1 MVMMNSAFES
11 ILPSL
16 ASGVIANSAMKNR
29 KAITCSALNSIT
41 LNGSNGSSRGYRPKS
56 SFMEAFQRRN
66 DPRFRQ
72 GDGLRKY
79 PRRRRVEHVVLNLEQ
94 DRTDKAGKRRIHRDR
109 HAIPHQAHGGFHD
122 RAVCRVDARDWGEHD
137 DEADDGAEQ
146 TKLHR
151 RTARKGAKAV
161 RSSQPNSER
170 PQQQGLI
177 ETPISLRLSLDN
189 KVADMTGD
197 ESTRQRVLARRNRR
211 DR

>member
-16 ASGVIANSAMKNR
+16 ASGVIANRAMKNR
-29 KAITCSALNSIT
+29 KEITCSALNNIK

-79 PRRRRVEHVVLNLEQ
+79 PRCRRVEHVVLTLEQ
-94 DRTDKAGKRRIHRDR
+94 DRTDKSGKRRIHRDR
-109 HAIPHQAHGGFHD
+109 HAIAHQAHGGFHD
-122 RAVCRVDARDWGEHD
+122 RAVCRVDARDWSQHD

-146 TKLHR
+146 TELHQSIA
-151 RTARKGAKAV
+151 RTGAKVV
-161 RSSQPNSER
+161 RSAQPVSER

-177 ETPISLRLSLDN
+177 ETSVSLRLSLDN
-189 KVADMTGD
+189 KVADMIGD
-197 ESTRQRVLARRNRR
+197 ESSRQRVLARRNRR